1 MVHEKGWV
9 QATECFQGTFP
20 DRPDFGTSNRK
31 RGKSI
36 SIWLIFL
43 LISKCEWITPNA
55 WTHSRHNCI
64 NKFY

>member
-20 DRPDFGTSNRK
+20 DRPNFGSSNKK
-31 RGKSI
+31 RGESI

-43 LISKCEWITPNA
+43 LIS
-55 WTHSRHNCI
+55 
-64 NKFY
+64 

>member
-9 QATECFQGTFP
+9 QETECFQGTFP
-20 DRPDFGTSNRK
+20 DRPNFGSSKFNKK

-43 LISKCEWITPNA
+43 LIS
-55 WTHSRHNCI
+55 
-64 NKFY
+64 